1 MPSALSIIVV
11 LDAHQGG
18 RADAPTVEVSGFD
31 SWQLDVEELERWL
44 ARVPVG
50 KAYEAR
56 SSPWVLELPMPDG
69 HTESFTVVN
78 SPIMAPEL
86 AARFP
91 EIQVYA
97 GQGVESPG
105 ATVRFDLTPQGFHAM
120 VMKEGETVFIDPYHP
135 GERGSVIC
143 YTRVC
148 VLCVNIQAIG
158 RLHGP

>member
-1 MPSALSIIVV
+1 MFQ
-11 LDAHQGG
+11 AHHAVRAITLFAGLTLIAFGAVAQSSFWTPIEGG

-31 SWQLDVEELERWL
+31 SWQLDVEELEHWL

-56 SSPWVLELPMPDG
+56 SSAWVLELPMPDG

-97 GQGVESPG
+97 G
-105 ATVRFDLTPQGFHAM
+105 
-120 VMKEGETVFIDPYHP
+120 
-135 GERGSVIC
+135 
-143 YTRVC
+143 
-148 VLCVNIQAIG
+148 
-158 RLHGP
+158 